1 MEGKSNA
8 LFSKVKVIFTGEN
21 KKQQL
26 IIVLGLIGMAL
37 ILLSELAQPW
47 KSPKQ
52 KVQEEEPASNE
63 AYIQQMEQRLTSMVE
78 TISGT
83 GKCQVMVTLQQGTEY
98 VYASEGKTT
107 MDHSQNLEGESAKK
121 MEQKDNNESKIVILE
136 QNGTSKA
143 LIETKIEPQI
153 KGVVVVCEGGDSAV
167 VKERIV
173 EAVTTVLGIKSNQ
186 VCVVPKG

>member
-1 MEGKSNA
+1 
-8 LFSKVKVIFTGEN
+8 
-21 KKQQL
+21 
-26 IIVLGLIGMAL
+26 
-37 ILLSELAQPW
+37 
-47 KSPKQ
+47 
-52 KVQEEEPASNE
+52 
-63 AYIQQMEQRLTSMVE
+63 
-78 TISGT
+78 
-83 GKCQVMVTLQQGTEY
+83 
-98 VYASEGKTT
+98 
-107 MDHSQNLEGESAKK
+107 MDRSQNLEGESAKK